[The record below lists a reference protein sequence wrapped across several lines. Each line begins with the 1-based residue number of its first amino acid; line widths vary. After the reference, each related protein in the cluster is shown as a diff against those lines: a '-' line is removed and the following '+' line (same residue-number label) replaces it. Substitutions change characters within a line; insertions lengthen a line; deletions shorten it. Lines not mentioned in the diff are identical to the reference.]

1 MSSVILTLE
10 ELAEYLKLPAASIQH
25 QADQGKLPG
34 RKIDDNWRFLQAAID
49 DWLRGDAGLGSPVD
63 ARQPTNGL
71 PTNGL
76 PTNGLP
82 THGLPNISLRTSNAA
97 RIKLEQQGNPW
108 AEFIGIPEDDAEF
121 AAIAAELRAEQDF

>member
-10 ELAEYLKLPAASIQH
+10 ELAEYLKLPLATIQH

-34 RKIDDNWRFLQAAID
+34 RKIDENWRFLQAAID
-49 DWLRGDAGLGSPVD
+49 DWLRGDEGPQSMIGDRAAIAL
-63 ARQPTNGL
+63 QPTNSL
-71 PTNGL
+71 ANFP
-76 PTNGLP
+76 
-82 THGLPNISLRTSNAA
+82 LRTSNAD